1 MSPHVPRNDLEPL
14 SSQFDAQKN
23 PDADTNSKLAVS
35 SLTSFP
41 AEVLGEIFLRCIP
54 VPGNKENLRAYFPW
68 SLTHV
73 CRHWRTSALAF
84 PKLWS
89 FIDVEQTQENQE
101 GDCPEFFL
109 MEAYLERSG
118 NHPLTFR
125 LAYENETMHY
135 ETFLEQLEQHAARW
149 FDVYVESPNHYALW
163 HLAHGDPSE
172 CSLLRSFVCTYAN
185 LDCGAVPEGLIFHSI
200 PWAQLQRY
208 HEYRVEWSDCAR
220 QWEIISQLKNVV
232 DLRVSF
238 CGEYE
243 VQDRDEGDT
252 PVFEMPHLRFA
263 SLAIDGDAEGLYM
276 EGILDC
282 FDFPA
287 IQGLNL
293 KLTDAGTL
301 SPVPDQ
307 FKRLKILRL
316 CGSLAAI
323 SNEDLLGILTEI
335 DSLADFAVDLRGVD
349 VEYLFGLLSVS
360 PTSSLLVPR
369 LRVLRTTDFKF
380 VKGALLDALL
390 GMLRQRFAGVD
401 EAEFTRLERFEFFL
415 GACPSVFN
423 ISSGEWEDAAHDVSS
438 TTFDDLEALRT
449 REGWDIRVHK
459 EWLGDDFWRE
469 EMDTEFL

>member
-14 SSQFDAQKN
+14 SSQFDTQKN

-41 AEVLGEIFLRCIP
+41 TEVLGEIFLRCIP

-73 CRHWRTSALAF
+73 CRHWRTAALAF

-89 FIDVEQTQENQE
+89 FIDIKQTQENEE

-125 LAYENETMHY
+125 LAYETETVY
-135 ETFLEQLEQHAARW
+135 YQTFLEQLERHAARW
-149 FDVYVESPNHYALW
+149 FDVSLESPDEYALV
-163 HLAHGDPSE
+163 HLAQGDPSE
-172 CSLLRSFVCTYAN
+172 HPLLRSFVCTDAY
-185 LDCGAVPEGLIFHSI
+185 LGSDRVLEGPIFHPI

-208 HEYRVEWSDCAR
+208 HEY
-220 QWEIISQLKNVV
+220 QLKNVV

-238 CGEYE
+238 CGEYGH
-243 VQDRDEGDT
+243 QDQDEGDT

-263 SLAIDGDAEGLYM
+263 SLAINYDAKGLDM

-282 FDFPA
+282 FNFPA

-301 SPVPDQ
+301 NLVPDQ
-307 FKRLKILRL
+307 FR
-316 CGSLAAI
+316 
-323 SNEDLLGILTEI
+323 N
-335 DSLADFAVDLRGVD
+335 V
-349 VEYLFGLLSVS
+349 
-360 PTSSLLVPR
+360 SSL
-369 LRVLRTTDFKF
+369 
-380 VKGALLDALL
+380 
-390 GMLRQRFAGVD
+390 
-401 EAEFTRLERFEFFL
+401 
-415 GACPSVFN
+415 
-423 ISSGEWEDAAHDVSS
+423 
-438 TTFDDLEALRT
+438 
-449 REGWDIRVHK
+449 
-459 EWLGDDFWRE
+459 
-469 EMDTEFL
+469 

>member
-1 MSPHVPRNDLEPL
+1 MSLHVPRNDPEPL
-14 SSQFDAQKN
+14 SSQFDTQKN

-54 VPGNKENLRAYFPW
+54 IPGNKENLRAYFPW

-73 CRHWRTSALAF
+73 CRHWRTVALAF

-89 FIDVEQTQENQE
+89 FIDIEQTQENEE
-101 GDCPEFFL
+101 GNCPEFFL
-109 MEAYLERSG
+109 MEAYLKRSG

-135 ETFLEQLEQHAARW
+135 QTFLEELERHAARW
-149 FDVYVESPNHYALW
+149 FDVSLESPDEYALE
-163 HLAHGDPSE
+163 HLAQGDPSE
-172 CSLLRSFVCTYAN
+172 HPLLRSFVCTNAS
-185 LDCGAVPEGLIFHSI
+185 LDSDRVTEGPIFHPI

-208 HEYRVEWSDCAR
+208 HEHQVTWSDGAR

-243 VQDRDEGDT
+243 DEDEGDT

-263 SLAIDGDAEGLYM
+263 SLAIDDDAEGLDM
-276 EGILDC
+276 DDILDC

-293 KLTDAGTL
+293 KLTDADTL

-307 FKRLKILRL
+307 FKSLKILRL

-335 DSLADFAVDLRGVD
+335 ETLADFAVDLRGVD
-349 VEYLFGLLSVS
+349 AEYLFGLLSVA
-360 PTSSLLVPR
+360 PATTSQVLAPR
-369 LRVLRTTDFKF
+369 LRALRTTDFKP

-390 GMLRQRFAGVD
+390 GMLQQRFAGVD
-401 EAEFTRLERFEFFL
+401 GAEFTRLERFEFLL
-415 GACPSVFN
+415 GARPSIF
-423 ISSGEWEDAAHDVSS
+423 AVSPEE
-438 TTFDDLEALRT
+438 FDEAKYMSLTMFEDLEALRT

-459 EWLGDDFWRE
+459 EWLERDFWRE